1 MFRLCEILERRCV
14 IHLQKLNTLHILIC
28 LHAQPE
34 PALSA
39 RAHTFQQTTWLIA
52 NAA

>member
-14 IHLQKLNTLHILIC
+14 IHHLQKLNTLRILIC

-39 RAHTFQQTTWLIA
+39 
-52 NAA
+52 